1 VLIVNVT
8 KEQKDAITEIVNVGV
23 GKGAEV
29 LNTML
34 DSHISLQV
42 PSLKILSS
50 DELKKDTDGS
60 PNEQLGSVNMS
71 FKGNFSGLT
80 KLVFSPEN
88 ASKLIKVLTKEEM
101 IIEDIDSMHAG
112 PILEIGNIVLN
123 SVIGS
128 ISNVLELNLTY
139 SVPIYMETST
149 DEMMLAKQIS
159 ADTDAVI
166 ILAQTE
172 FQAETLDI
180 KGYIVMM
187 LEVGSFNK
195 LIEAIEALMLT

>member
-1 VLIVNVT
+1 MNVT

-50 DELKKDTDGS
+50 EELKKDTEES

-101 IIEDIDSMHAG
+101 IIEDFDSMHAA
-112 PILEIGNIVLN
+112 PLLEVGNIVLN

-149 DEMMLAKQIS
+149 DKVMLAKQIS
-159 ADTDAVI
+159 AHTDAVV

-195 LIEAIEALMLT
+195 LIEAIEVLMLT